1 MKRVH
6 EDLPALYT
14 HMFMDGEWVWYCG
27 PSLAGAD
34 NKNARETLKEIGFR
48 FAFKGHPMR
57 GADGQPT
64 KVMGSWGHSCA
75 KPMGF
80 RRKGKAPN
88 TDTTTNGE
96 TVVRQEISPA
106 YMLGLI

>member
-6 EDLPALYT
+6 DEIPALYT
-14 HMFMDGEWVWYCG
+14 HMFLDGEWVWYCG

-34 NKNARETLKEIGFR
+34 NKNTRETLKEIGFR
-48 FAFKGHPMR
+48 FAFKGHAMK

-75 KPMGF
+75 RPMGF
-80 RRKGKAPN
+80 KRKGKTP
-88 TDTTTNGE
+88 DTTEADGATA
-96 TVVRQEISPA
+96 VVRQEISPA
-106 YMLGLI
+106 LIWI